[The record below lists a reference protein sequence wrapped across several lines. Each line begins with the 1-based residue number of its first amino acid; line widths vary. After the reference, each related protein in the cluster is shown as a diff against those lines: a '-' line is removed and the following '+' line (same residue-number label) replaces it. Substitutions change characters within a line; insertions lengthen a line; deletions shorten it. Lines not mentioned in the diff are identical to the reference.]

1 MFVKFFK
8 AELIFRSWGGHLVG
22 MTTVPEVVLAKEAG
36 LMYAVIAMAT
46 DTGDNVS
53 HNEVLRVFQVE
64 CLGKLCNQNCITY
77 FVQDNVEAVLR
88 LVKALIPE
96 IAKENWDSEIK
107 EMEDLVKDSVVL
119 PK

>member
-1 MFVKFFK
+1 MCSSYRRTKILKQSRSFTLQVRLYTYRVFVKFVVK

-53 HNEVLRVFQVE
+53 HNEVLRVFQVD
-64 CLGKLCNQNCITY
+64 CAGKL
-77 FVQDNVEAVLR
+77 
-88 LVKALIPE
+88 
-96 IAKENWDSEIK
+96 
-107 EMEDLVKDSVVL
+107 
-119 PK
+119 